1 MMKSTIFF
9 SLLTAVMLTACS
21 GNQSNNQANATEAEA
36 NVQTI
41 SVDSLLNNAESLID
55 QQVTIEGVCSHTCR
69 HGATKIFV
77 MGSNSDNLI
86 RCEAALLKHFSKEC
100 VHSVVRVT
108 GYVRE
113 TRLDEDYLQRWK
125 QNYEQAMMEQQ
136 AEQAAESQ
144 YGDSGVQEQKEEVSS
159 SAGCETESRARGEKG
174 NSIDEKIAAYREQIA
189 ARKEAEGKEY
199 LSFYHIETT
208 SYEIV
213 PTEE

>member
-1 MMKSTIFF
+1 MKSTIFF

-41 SVDSLLNNAESLID
+41 SVDSLLNNAESLLD
-55 QQVTIEGVCSHTCR
+55 QQVTIVGVCSHTCR